1 MKKILL
7 SSAAIAL
14 VAAFAMPAHAEC
26 DGWYG
31 ALRAGV
37 VQHDV
42 SDSGDIADISGDN
55 LDDNRLMI
63 SGALGY
69 RYEHFRGELEY
80 VWRKHTDEE
89 VTNEGLTDT
98 MKFKSY
104 SYMFNVYYD
113 LLPYNWWS
121 PYVGAGLGY
130 TRLKYNNVDTLWDY
144 SNAKYKEGNFTWALG
159 AGVSVKVTNR
169 FNVDLGYR
177 YYDMG
182 KMKHADITAQE
193 LYGGVR
199 YVF

>member
-14 VAAFAMPAHAEC
+14 IAAFALPAHAEC

-31 ALRAGV
+31 ALRAGIV
-37 VQHDV
+37 KHDV
-42 SDSGDIADISGDN
+42 SDNGVADINGDKI
-55 LDDNRLMI
+55 DDNRLMI

-80 VWRKHTDEE
+80 VWRKYSKDETE
-89 VTNEGLTDT
+89 FDT
-98 MKFKSY
+98 LKFKSY
-104 SYMFNVYYD
+104 SYMANVYYD
-113 LLPYNWWS
+113 FMPYNWWT

-130 TRLKYNNVDTLWDY
+130 TNLKYNNFDTTSLI
-144 SNAKYKEGNFTWALG
+144 SNGRYKEDNFTWALG
-159 AGVSVKVTNR
+159 AGASLKVTNR

-182 KMKHADITAQE
+182 SIKHADVTAQE
-193 LYGGVR
+193 VYGGVR

>member
-31 ALRAGV
+31 ALRAGI

-42 SDSGDIADISGDN
+42 SDSAIADINGDSI
-55 LDDNRLMI
+55 DDNRLMI

-80 VWRKHTDEE
+80 VWRKYSND
-89 VTNEGLTDT
+89 DT
-98 MKFKSY
+98 EFDTLKFKSY
-104 SYMFNVYYD
+104 SYMANVYYD
-113 LLPYNWWS
+113 FMPYNWWT

-130 TRLKYNNVDTLWDY
+130 TNLKYNNFDTASLI
-144 SNAKYKEGNFTWALG
+144 SNGRYKEDNFTWALG
-159 AGVSVKVTNR
+159 AGASLKVTNR

-182 KMKHADITAQE
+182 SIKHADVTAQE
-193 LYGGVR
+193 VYGGVR

>member
-80 VWRKHTDEE
+80 VWRKYTDDEM
-89 VTNEGLTDT
+89 TTDGLSDT
-98 MKFKSY
+98 IKFKSY

-130 TRLKYNNVDTLWDY
+130 TRLKYSNVDTNWGY
-144 SNAKYKEGNFTWALG
+144 SNGKYKEGNFTWALG

-182 KMKHADITAQE
+182 SMKHADITAQE

>member
-80 VWRKHTDEE
+80 VWRKYTDDE
-89 VTNEGLTDT
+89 VTTDNLSDT
-98 MKFKSY
+98 IKFKSY

-130 TRLKYNNVDTLWDY
+130 TRLKYSNVDTNWGY
-144 SNAKYKEGNFTWALG
+144 SNGKYKEGNFTWALG

-182 KMKHADITAQE
+182 SMKHADITAQE

>member
-31 ALRAGV
+31 ALRAGI

-42 SDSGDIADISGDN
+42 SDSAIADINGDSI
-55 LDDNRLMI
+55 DDNRLMI

-80 VWRKHTDEE
+80 VWRKYSKDETE
-89 VTNEGLTDT
+89 FDT
-98 MKFKSY
+98 LKFKSY
-104 SYMFNVYYD
+104 SYMANVYYD
-113 LLPYNWWS
+113 FMPYNWWT

-130 TRLKYNNVDTLWDY
+130 TNLKYNNFDTSSHF
-144 SNAKYKEGNFTWALG
+144 SNGRYKEDNFTWALG
-159 AGVSVKVTNR
+159 AGASLKVTNR

-182 KMKHADITAQE
+182 SIKHADVTAQE
-193 LYGGVR
+193 VYGGVR

>member
-14 VAAFAMPAHAEC
+14 VAAFALPAHAEC

-31 ALRAGV
+31 ALRAGIV
-37 VQHDV
+37 KHDV
-42 SDSGDIADISGDN
+42 SDNGIADINGEN
-55 LDDNRLMI
+55 IDDNRLMI

-80 VWRKHTDEE
+80 VWRKQTEDETE
-89 VTNEGLTDT
+89 FDT
-98 MKFKSY
+98 LKFKSY
-104 SYMFNVYYD
+104 SYMANVYYD
-113 LLPYNWWS
+113 FMPYNWWT
-121 PYVGAGLGY
+121 PYIGGGLGY
-130 TRLKYNNVDTLWDY
+130 TKLKYNNLDTT
-144 SNAKYKEGNFTWALG
+144 SSFSSKYKEGNFTWALG
-159 AGVSVKVTNR
+159 AGASLKVTNR

-182 KMKHADITAQE
+182 SLEHADVTAQE
-193 LYGGVR
+193 VYGGVR

>member
-80 VWRKHTDEE
+80 VWRKHNDEE

-130 TRLKYNNVDTLWDY
+130 TRLKYNNVDTSWGY
-144 SNAKYKEGNFTWALG
+144 SNAKYKESTFTWALG

-182 KMKHADITAQE
+182 SMKHADITAQE

>member
-31 ALRAGV
+31 ALRGGI

-42 SDSGDIADISGDN
+42 SDSKVADIDGDSI
-55 LDDNRLMI
+55 DDNRLMI

-69 RYEHFRGELEY
+69 RYEHFRGEVEY
-80 VWRKHTDEE
+80 VWRKYTKDETE
-89 VTNEGLTDT
+89 FDT

-104 SYMFNVYYD
+104 SYMFNAYYD
-113 LLPYNWWS
+113 FLPYNWWT
-121 PYVGAGLGY
+121 PYVSAGLGY
-130 TRLKYNNVDTLWDY
+130 TKLKYNNFDSTSLR

-159 AGVSVKVTNR
+159 AGASLKVTNR

-182 KMKHADITAQE
+182 SIKHADTTAQE
-193 LYGGVR
+193 VYGGVR